1 MSLQNIAAGTRHG
14 IVPIQKMQQKGSK
27 KMKAPE
33 YLHNPETCPCEGGRE
48 RGCPNNRHCDL
59 CQANHHS
66 KPNAPYTACEKK
78 ALAEFGTL
86 DFD

>member
-1 MSLQNIAAGTRHG
+1 M
-14 IVPIQKMQQKGSK
+14 QKDTPKHCSQTESTAERIE

-33 YLHNPETCPCEGGRE
+33 YLHNPETCPCEGGRQ

-66 KPNAPYTACEKK
+66 KPNSPYTACEKK

-86 DFD
+86 EFD